1 MKVITRFSPSPT
13 GNLHIGGAR
22 TALFNYLFTKHHGGK
37 IYLRLE
43 NTDEERSKPEYERN
57 IVESLEWLGFK
68 FDTVKDKPF
77 WRQSERKDVYRG
89 YLK

>member
-1 MKVITRFSPSPT
+1 MKIVTRFPPSPT

-43 NTDEERSKPEYERN
+43 DTDEERSRQEYEQN
-57 IVESLEWLGFK
+57 ILDSLQWLGFSL
-68 FDTVKDKPF
+68 DALPD
-77 WRQSERKDVYRG
+77 G
-89 YLK
+89 